1 MKPSV
6 FALAAA
12 AALLTTPM
20 RPAQA
25 APRTKPIVILVHGAF
40 AKSASW
46 NAVIA
51 RLNKAGY
58 ETIAAANPLRSVKGD
73 AAEVATLIRSILA
86 RSFSSAIP
94 MAGR

>member
-40 AKSASW
+40 AESASW

-51 RLNKAGY
+51 RSTRQATKRSRLPIHY
-58 ETIAAANPLRSVKGD
+58 AA
-73 AAEVATLIRSILA
+73 
-86 RSFSSAIP
+86 
-94 MAGR
+94 